1 MNSKLDFLTYFE
13 YRVHAALFRAMEGWL
28 FAKWCWNQHICFTG
42 LNHCVFSTVL
52 TNLGLTRW
60 PEEAYFLYFFLALQR
75 FFFYALKGVWWHH
88 PVLHYHCHTVW
99 EKSVY
104 WTLMKSPVQCACL
117 CQVLHRAALMFCG
130 RKHHLS
136 CRSIDYCTFVSRVTI
151 NFWRPAFYFILI
163 TRSRCKIKKKLHSLL
178 VRRIEIPL
186 DSNNQFL
193 SESPNAFLI
202 NKKPLKIS
210 VSSWYFLVF

>member
-1 MNSKLDFLTYFE
+1 
-13 YRVHAALFRAMEGWL
+13 MEGWL

-52 TNLGLTRW
+52 TNLSLTRW
-60 PEEAYFLYFFLALQR
+60 PEEAYFLYFFLALQL
-75 FFFYALKGVWWHH
+75 FFFLSKRSMMTSPCPPLPLPHSLREVCLLNTHEKPC
-88 PVLHYHCHTVW
+88 PVCLPLSSASQS
-99 EKSVY
+99 SVD
-104 WTLMKSPVQCACL
+104 
-117 CQVLHRAALMFCG
+117 VLWQE
-130 RKHHLS
+130 HHLS

-151 NFWRPAFYFILI
+151 NYWRPGFYFILI
-163 TRSRCKIKKKLHSLL
+163 TRSKCKIKKKLHSLL
-178 VRRIEIPL
+178 VRRTEIPL